1 MKIVVIGGTGLVG
14 SKVVDILKRKGYEAV
29 AAAPSTG
36 VNTVTG
42 AGLAEALAGANVV
55 VDVSNAPTF
64 EDKAAMEFFQ
74 AAGKNVTQAEIGAG
88 IKHHVALSVVGT
100 DRLQDSGYFRAKL
113 AQEEIIKKSPIP
125 YTIVHATQFFEFVRP
140 IAQFSTVDGA
150 VRLPPVLFQ
159 PMAAADVAAAVADVA
174 LAKPANGTIEIGGPD
189 MFTLDGAIREALAFD
204 KDPRKV
210 IADPQA
216 SYYGIKVSEKALVP
230 GPGARLGSTKFDWW
244 LAHAPAAHQG

>member
-14 SKVVDILKRKGYEAV
+14 SKIVDVLKRKGYEAV

-174 LAKPANGTIEIGGPD
+174 LAKPVNGTIEIGGPD